1 MMKQLPKSTYIVPL
15 LCALLLGMGMVSC
28 RKAATKAV
36 YSVDSTKV
44 MVIMEMQKRGTVMR
58 NNSDFESAIATHDSC
73 IKLSE
78 EIADTMQLIIALNN
92 QGTNLRRIGSLNDA
106 STLHYR
112 ALALCDAYSDTTS
125 FEARKNRVRSLNGL
139 GNIFMSIGDRDE
151 AEATL
156 RMALAGEVSLNSA
169 TGQAINLANIG
180 SIKEDKGEDDSARYY
195 FNRSM
200 EKNREANNQVG
211 ISLCYTYLGN
221 LDQKSNDTYS
231 ALNNFRKAFDVG
243 RGTEDTWHWLNPC
256 IKLAQIYTEMNTAD
270 SARKYIEIGISA
282 ASKINSHEHLMRL
295 YSIRSLFE
303 EQQNQTGLALRDLQM
318 SHAFNDSMKKE
329 ESRDNIHNMRVNYVV
344 NRSEIELKAA
354 EEKASLD
361 RVIRNM
367 TIVSSAIILIL
378 IGVVFILYLRST
390 RARRRITEERELF
403 YRSVTHQL
411 RTPMTVVMGMVEQL
425 REHIPEEDASGRE
438 SLLAAQ
444 RQSRNL
450 LELIKKLIE
459 ASKEGTLDQHLR
471 SIQGE
476 ITPANEAIE
485 KATKHA
491 NKAIQLSSQ
500 IIAERHKMTILVA
513 EDNDDVALLITNLLH
528 ENGYAAMRVSDGKD
542 AWNALQGE
550 LPDLLIT
557 DIAMPR
563 MDGLELMRHIRADE
577 TMSHLPIIVVS
588 ARVEDHERLEGISAG
603 AEVYLA
609 KPFIPE
615 ELLLRVK
622 KILEQRELIR
632 QRFKSIT
639 NVEEVSDEI
648 TENENQFINSI
659 NELIEK
665 YMSSGDVNTTF
676 LADKMCMSSS
686 TLNRKMKNVTG
697 MSVTVYVR
705 TRRILAAMRLLR
717 TTSKPI
723 SEIEQ
728 ACGFNTPGHFSKLF
742 KAETGMSPSDYRHS
756 E

>member
-1 MMKQLPKSTYIVPL
+1 MKSLLRCAYFAVL
-15 LCALLLGMGMVSC
+15 LCILICGVGMTSC
-28 RKAATKAV
+28 RKTKEV
-36 YSVDSTKV
+36 LRTVDSTKIQ
-44 MVIMEMQKRGTVMR
+44 MLIAMQQRGTALR
-58 NNSDFESAIATHDSC
+58 NNSDFESAIAVHDSC
-73 IKLSE
+73 IRISE
-78 EIADTMQLIIALNN
+78 SLADTMQLIIALNN
-92 QGTNLRRIGSLNDA
+92 QGTNMRRIGSLNEA

-112 ALALCDAYSDTTS
+112 ALALCDAYSDTIS

-139 GNIFMSIGDRDE
+139 GNIFMSIGDKDE

-156 RMALAGEVSLNSA
+156 RKALAGEEKLGSA
-169 TGQAINLANIG
+169 TGQAINFANIG
-180 SIKEDKGEDDSARYY
+180 SIKEGKGEIDSARYY

-200 EKNREANNQVG
+200 EKNREANNLVG
-211 ISLCYTYLGN
+211 ISLCYSYLGK
-221 LDQKSNDTYS
+221 LDENSQNIYT
-231 ALNNFRKAFDVG
+231 ALDNFRKAFDIG
-243 RGTEDTWHWLNPC
+243 RSTDDTWHWLTPC
-256 IKLAQIYTEMNTAD
+256 IELAQIYTDMNVPD
-270 SARKYIEIGISA
+270 SARKYIEIGIN
-282 ASKINSHEHLMRL
+282 ASWKIHSYEHLSEL
-295 YSIRSLFE
+295 YGIRSVFE
-303 EQQNQTGLALRDLQM
+303 EKMNQTGLALRDLQM
-318 SHAFNDSMKKE
+318 SRAFNDSLKKE
-329 ESRDNIHNMRVNYVV
+329 ENRDNIHNLRLNYVV
-344 NRSEIELKAA
+344 NRSETELKAV
-354 EEKASLD
+354 EEKASTD
-361 RVIRNM
+361 RVIRNLV
-367 TIVSSAIILIL
+367 IVSSAIILVL
-378 IGVVFILYLRST
+378 IGVVFMLSVRSN
-390 RARRRITEERELF
+390 RARRKIIEERELF

-425 REHIPEEDASGRE
+425 REHIPEEDKRGVE

-459 ASKEGTLDQHLR
+459 ASKQGTLDQHLL
-471 SIQGE
+471 SVQGDLV
-476 ITPANEAIE
+476 PASEAIA
-485 KATKHA
+485 KATKQS

-500 IIAERHKMTILVA
+500 IIAERHKMTVLVA
-513 EDNDDVALLITNLLH
+513 EDNDDVALLITNLLQ

-563 MDGLELMRHIRADE
+563 MDGLELMRHVRADE

-622 KILEQRELIR
+622 KILEQRERLR
-632 QRFKSIT
+632 QSFKSATAID
-639 NVEEVSDEI
+639 EVPDEI
-648 TENENQFINSI
+648 SEKENQFINAI

-665 YMSSGDVNTTF
+665 NLSSGDVNTTF
-676 LADKMCMSSS
+676 LADKMCMSTS

-697 MSVTVYVR
+697 MSVTIYVR
-705 TRRILAAMRLLR
+705 TRRILLAMRLLR
-717 TTSKPI
+717 TTTKPI

-728 ACGFNTPGHFSKLF
+728 MCGFYTPGHFSKLF
-742 KAETGMSPSDYRHS
+742 KSETGMSPTDYRHS